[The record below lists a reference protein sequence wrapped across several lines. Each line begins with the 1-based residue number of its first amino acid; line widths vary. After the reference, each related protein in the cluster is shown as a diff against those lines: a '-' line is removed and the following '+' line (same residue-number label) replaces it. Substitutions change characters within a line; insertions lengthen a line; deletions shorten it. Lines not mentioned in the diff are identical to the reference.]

1 MAVLRC
7 KMCGGEL
14 VKGSDGLFL
23 CQSCGSIQT
32 LEDNKEPVTQNIKSK
47 NAIPIEVYESTYISA
62 VKLLEKAD
70 FDEAAKLF
78 ARIEDYRDAA
88 IKLSQCQTAI
98 DEKQRDEIYE
108 CAYRIMT
115 SATTEKEYLNASS
128 LFGKIEG
135 YKDSSVLKT
144 SCSSAAEQCR
154 TAEVYEKAC
163 SLAANQSIHF
173 LSQAVELFNTI
184 PNYKDSTQKRDS
196 CLDLIN
202 RQQKEL
208 SEKNA
213 ALAKAR
219 EQKKQKKKKIII
231 AVIVAIA
238 CIITLKI
245 GITKIAHNANNIE
258 VSITDVSSKSDN
270 KYYYVYTDFTIENH
284 TSATIDYLEVTT
296 YFKDGKGK
304 SVGTM
309 TSTFGSNYGNS
320 SLNLKAHKKT
330 IEETYLSEWYSSSSM
345 SDLFVTLYNNG
356 TDGLTITYEI
366 TYVKWSDGHTY
377 RR

>member
-32 LEDNKEPVTQNIKSK
+32 LEENKEQEPQNIKS
-47 NAIPIEVYESTYISA
+47 NTSIPIEIYESTYISA
-62 VKLLEKAD
+62 IRLLEKAD
-70 FDEAAKLF
+70 FNEAAKLF
-78 ARIEDYRDAA
+78 ARIEDYRDSA
-88 IKLSQCQTAI
+88 IKLSQCQAAI
-98 DEKQRDEIYE
+98 DEKQRAEIYE
-108 CAYRIMT
+108 CAYRIMA
-115 SATTEKEYLNASS
+115 SATTEKEYLSAIR

-135 YKDSSVLKT
+135 FKDSSVLKA

-154 TAEVYEKAC
+154 TAEIYEKAC
-163 SLAANQSIHF
+163 SFAANQSIHF
-173 LSQAVELFNTI
+173 LSQAVELFDTI
-184 PNYKDSTQKRDS
+184 PQYKDSIQKKEF
-196 CLDLIN
+196 CLDLLN

-208 SEKNA
+208 LERNA

-219 EQKKQKKKKIII
+219 ERKKRRKKKIII
-231 AVIVAIA
+231 AIIVAIA
-238 CIITLKI
+238 CSITVKV
-245 GITKIAHNANNIE
+245 GITKIVHNANNIDI
-258 VSITDVSSKSDN
+258 SITDVTSKCDN

-284 TSATIDYLEVTT
+284 TGATIDYLEVTT
-296 YFKDGKGK
+296 YFKDDKGK

-309 TSTFGSNYGNS
+309 TSTFGSSYGKS
-320 SLNLKAHKKT
+320 SLNLKACDKA
-330 IEETYLSEWYSSSSM
+330 IEETYLSEWYNSSSM

-356 TDGLTITYEI
+356 LDGLTITYEI
-366 TYVKWSDGHTY
+366 TYIKWSDGNTY